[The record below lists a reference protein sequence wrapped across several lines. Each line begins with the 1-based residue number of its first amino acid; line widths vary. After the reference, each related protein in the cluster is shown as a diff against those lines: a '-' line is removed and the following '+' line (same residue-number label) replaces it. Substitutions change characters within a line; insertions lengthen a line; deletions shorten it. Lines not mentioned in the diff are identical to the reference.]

1 MFQINT
7 MRRKSIVRTAADLLH
22 PELVAGEESVA
33 SLLDSDTDTL
43 GQGRLQLEAELA
55 TAGQLAA
62 TEVGTLESTR
72 GVKRGRVGKLRG
84 AVARHY
90 DGRKADSNIADSY
103 DMTNEVKKAYDQDK
117 DPKLNILY
125 PRVKLKKLTL
135 NGKKITT
142 TVKSVSQSPSNQKNT
157 LNNYLIRKDV
167 SDKNYGSK
175 HFESDDNDVGK
186 EMRELKSRL
195 SWTEQKLNDE
205 KNTCKL
211 LSQKILI
218 LEEELCKKNVII
230 DGLLDSSKKG
240 LHQHPMM
247 NNKVNSSESSGQHS
261 NSRIRSVDENIGIEK
276 RETNPR
282 TNVIGKAN
290 NLMTYIVKSSCDEDF
305 KKQEEDTE
313 RPIKTKSSASRSNKA
328 TGIST
333 ASSSMMTWLNTSSSN
348 QRGIKRTCDSVEDVS
363 ENDSEKEPTFK
374 YIKLKSF
381 STLCA
386 KANNIIDER
395 I

>member
-33 SLLDSDTDTL
+33 SLLDSDTDTS
-43 GQGRLQLEAELA
+43 GQGRLQLEAELD

-62 TEVGTLESTR
+62 TEVGTLESKR

-103 DMTNEVKKAYDQDK
+103 DMTNEVKKTYDQDK

-157 LNNYLIRKDV
+157 LNNYLIRKDRDV
-167 SDKNYGSK
+167 SDKNYDSK
-175 HFESDDNDVGK
+175 NFESDDNDVGK
-186 EMRELKSRL
+186 EMRELKSLL
-195 SWTEQKLNDE
+195 SLTEQKLNDE

-230 DGLLDSSKKG
+230 DRLLDSSKKR
-240 LHQHPMM
+240 LHQHPIM
-247 NNKVNSSESSGQHS
+247 NNKVNSSESSEQPS
-261 NSRIRSVDENIGIEK
+261 NSRIRSVDENIGI
-276 RETNPR
+276 
-282 TNVIGKAN
+282 
-290 NLMTYIVKSSCDEDF
+290 
-305 KKQEEDTE
+305 
-313 RPIKTKSSASRSNKA
+313 
-328 TGIST
+328 
-333 ASSSMMTWLNTSSSN
+333 
-348 QRGIKRTCDSVEDVS
+348 
-363 ENDSEKEPTFK
+363 
-374 YIKLKSF
+374 
-381 STLCA
+381 
-386 KANNIIDER
+386 
-395 I
+395 

>member
-33 SLLDSDTDTL
+33 SLLNSDTDTS
-43 GQGRLQLEAELA
+43 GQGRL
-55 TAGQLAA
+55 QLAA

-103 DMTNEVKKAYDQDK
+103 DMTNEVKKTYDQDK

-142 TVKSVSQSPSNQKNT
+142 TVKAASQSPSNQKNT

-247 NNKVNSSESSGQHS
+247 NNKVNSSESSGQPS

-276 RETNPR
+276 RETDPR
-282 TNVIGKAN
+282 TNVTGKAN
-290 NLMTYIVKSSCDEDF
+290 NLLTYIVKSSCDEGF
-305 KKQEEDTE
+305 KKQEEDTK

-348 QRGIKRTCDSVEDVS
+348 QRGVKRTCDSVEDVS

-395 I
+395 IL

>member
-1 MFQINT
+1 
-7 MRRKSIVRTAADLLH
+7 
-22 PELVAGEESVA
+22 
-33 SLLDSDTDTL
+33 
-43 GQGRLQLEAELA
+43 
-55 TAGQLAA
+55 
-62 TEVGTLESTR
+62 
-72 GVKRGRVGKLRG
+72 
-84 AVARHY
+84 
-90 DGRKADSNIADSY
+90 
-103 DMTNEVKKAYDQDK
+103 MTNEVKKAYDQDK

-142 TVKSVSQSPSNQKNT
+142 TVKAASQSPSNQKNT

-313 RPIKTKSSASRSNKA
+313 RPINTKSSA
-328 TGIST
+328 
-333 ASSSMMTWLNTSSSN
+333 
-348 QRGIKRTCDSVEDVS
+348 
-363 ENDSEKEPTFK
+363 
-374 YIKLKSF
+374 
-381 STLCA
+381 
-386 KANNIIDER
+386 
-395 I
+395 

>member
-1 MFQINT
+1 
-7 MRRKSIVRTAADLLH
+7 
-22 PELVAGEESVA
+22 
-33 SLLDSDTDTL
+33 
-43 GQGRLQLEAELA
+43 
-55 TAGQLAA
+55 
-62 TEVGTLESTR
+62 
-72 GVKRGRVGKLRG
+72 
-84 AVARHY
+84 
-90 DGRKADSNIADSY
+90 
-103 DMTNEVKKAYDQDK
+103 
-117 DPKLNILY
+117 
-125 PRVKLKKLTL
+125 
-135 NGKKITT
+135 
-142 TVKSVSQSPSNQKNT
+142 
-157 LNNYLIRKDV
+157 
-167 SDKNYGSK
+167 
-175 HFESDDNDVGK
+175 
-186 EMRELKSRL
+186 MRELKSRL

-247 NNKVNSSESSGQHS
+247 NNKVNSSESSGQPS
-261 NSRIRSVDENIGIEK
+261 NSRIRSVDENVGIEK
-276 RETNPR
+276 RETDPR
-282 TNVIGKAN
+282 TNVTGKAN
-290 NLMTYIVKSSCDEDF
+290 NLLTYIVKSSCDEGF
-305 KKQEEDTE
+305 KKQEEDTK

>member
-33 SLLDSDTDTL
+33 SLLDSDTDTS
-43 GQGRLQLEAELA
+43 GQGRPQLEAELA
-55 TAGQLAA
+55 TVGQLAA
-62 TEVGTLESTR
+62 TEVGTLESKR

-142 TVKSVSQSPSNQKNT
+142 TVKAASQSPSNQNT

-167 SDKNYGSK
+167 FDKNYGSK

-186 EMRELKSRL
+186 EMRELKSLL
-195 SWTEQKLNDE
+195 SLTEQKLNDE

-276 RETNPR
+276 RETDPR

-290 NLMTYIVKSSCDEDF
+290 NLLTYIVKSSCDEDF
-305 KKQEEDTE
+305 KKPEEDTE

>member
-7 MRRKSIVRTAADLLH
+7 MRRKSIVRTPADLLH

-33 SLLDSDTDTL
+33 SLLNSDTDTS
-43 GQGRLQLEAELA
+43 GQGRP
-55 TAGQLAA
+55 QLAA

-142 TVKSVSQSPSNQKNT
+142 TVKAASQSPSNQKNT

-276 RETNPR
+276 RETDPR
-282 TNVIGKAN
+282 TNVTGKAN
-290 NLMTYIVKSSCDEDF
+290 NLLTYIVKSSCDEGF

-313 RPIKTKSSASRSNKA
+313 RPINTKSSA
-328 TGIST
+328 
-333 ASSSMMTWLNTSSSN
+333 
-348 QRGIKRTCDSVEDVS
+348 
-363 ENDSEKEPTFK
+363 
-374 YIKLKSF
+374 
-381 STLCA
+381 
-386 KANNIIDER
+386 
-395 I
+395 

>member
-33 SLLDSDTDTL
+33 SLLNSDTDTP
-43 GQGRLQLEAELA
+43 GQGRLQLEAELD
-55 TAGQLAA
+55 
-62 TEVGTLESTR
+62 TEVGTLESKR
-72 GVKRGRVGKLRG
+72 GVKRGRVRKLRG

-103 DMTNEVKKAYDQDK
+103 DMTNEVKKTYDQDK

-142 TVKSVSQSPSNQKNT
+142 VKAASQSPSNQNT

-205 KNTCKL
+205 KNT
-211 LSQKILI
+211 
-218 LEEELCKKNVII
+218 
-230 DGLLDSSKKG
+230 
-240 LHQHPMM
+240 
-247 NNKVNSSESSGQHS
+247 
-261 NSRIRSVDENIGIEK
+261 
-276 RETNPR
+276 
-282 TNVIGKAN
+282 
-290 NLMTYIVKSSCDEDF
+290 
-305 KKQEEDTE
+305 
-313 RPIKTKSSASRSNKA
+313 
-328 TGIST
+328 
-333 ASSSMMTWLNTSSSN
+333 
-348 QRGIKRTCDSVEDVS
+348 
-363 ENDSEKEPTFK
+363 
-374 YIKLKSF
+374 
-381 STLCA
+381 
-386 KANNIIDER
+386 
-395 I
+395 